1 MPFEPTTTITPNPDV
16 RIFFEGLLLFE
27 PGKGAGNKDCVVHAI
42 HHHLA
47 ADHELSVTASLSDEP
62 APSFPFLN
70 IGKKVIASGLE
81 ISPTTT
87 PSGVKKYEPSGSP
100 TPELPLHE
108 AIDFHLLHSTAGVD
122 NGNTHPGKITLKE
135 GVIFSA
141 KHELKGRLER
151 GITCENR
158 GPVGT
163 ILGAYLNFNGR
174 EIQIKWGPRANE
186 LLKLPRPDDGANA
199 KYVILISNS
208 RLTPPPPDTND
219 FPHLYHGI
227 KGVPDN
233 EKFNLTLLLNCG
245 EKFGLNTPRIPCMP
259 GIIDG

>member
-1 MPFEPTTTITPNPDV
+1 MPFKPTTTIAPNPDV
-16 RIFFEGLLLFE
+16 RIFFEGLLLLV
-27 PGKGAGNKDCVVHAI
+27 PGGVGNKDCVIHAI
-42 HHHLA
+42 HHHQA
-47 ADHELSVTASLSDEP
+47 ADHELSVMVSLYNEP
-62 APSFPFLN
+62 PPSFPFLN
-70 IGKKVIASGLE
+70 IGNKVIASGLE

-87 PSGVKKYEPSGSP
+87 PTGVKRYEPTGPP

-108 AIDFHLLHSTAGVD
+108 ALDFRGLHSRAIVD

-141 KHELKGRLER
+141 KRELKARLER

-163 ILGAYLNFNGR
+163 VLGAYLNFNGR
-174 EIQIKWGPRANE
+174 EIQIKWGPRADE
-186 LLKLPRPDDGANA
+186 LLKLPRPDDAANA
-199 KYVILISNS
+199 KYVILITNS
-208 RLTPPPPDTND
+208 RPAPPPAGTND

-245 EKFGLNTPRIPCMP
+245 EKFGLSTPRIPCMP